1 MRKLV
6 VSASVIALSMA
17 SGGVAVAQH
26 TGHSTDPDPEPT
38 PTAHGTAHAGSMD
51 APHPGV
57 LGIPM
62 TRHGSGTA
70 WLPDASPMRAAHLR
84 VGGWDVMIHGNLFVG
99 YDHQAS
105 DAGDAE
111 VVSQNWVMAMAGHP
125 LGGGMFEGRAMLSLE
140 PLTVGEDGYPLLFQT
155 GETVDG
161 MPLVDR
167 QHPHDLFMELAT
179 RYDRELGGGVA
190 FELYGALSG
199 EPALGPAAFPHR
211 PPAMP
216 DPMAPLGHHWLDST
230 HISFGVLTAGI
241 FTRVAKLEGSWFNGR
256 EPDEERYDLDL
267 RTPDS
272 YATRLSI
279 NPTHN
284 WSLQAS
290 YGFLE
295 SPEVL
300 HPEIS
305 IQRVTGSATH
315 AVSLGG
321 ERSWTSTA
329 AVGFNL
335 PSAGIT
341 THAVLAESALDL
353 GHFGVTFVRAEH
365 LIKAGEDFDLPESM
379 EDTELSIAAMA
390 LGHVHPIAE
399 IGGAETALGVRG
411 SIAYGPEE
419 LETRY
424 GTRTPVG
431 VMAYVQVQ
439 PTLMH

>member
-6 VSASVIALSMA
+6 VTTSLLALST
-17 SGGVAVAQH
+17 GLVGVAVAQH
-26 TGHSTDPDPEPT
+26 AGHSTEPEPV
-38 PTAHGTAHAGSMD
+38 PEAQEMAHPEDTD
-51 APHPGV
+51 QPHPGV

-62 TRHGSGTA
+62 ARHGSGTA
-70 WLPDASPMRAAHLR
+70 WLPDESPMRAAHLR

-111 VVSQNWVMAMAGHP
+111 VVSQNWLMAMAGHP

-140 PLTVGEDGYPLLFQT
+140 PLTLGDDGYPLLFQT

-179 RYDRELGGGVA
+179 RYERELAGGVA
-190 FELYGALSG
+190 FQLYGALAG
-199 EPALGPAAFPHR
+199 EPALGPSAFPHR
-211 PPAMP
+211 PAAMA

-230 HISFGVLTAGI
+230 HISFGVLTAGV

-256 EPDEERYDLDL
+256 EPDEERFDLDL

-272 YATRLSI
+272 YATRLSV
-279 NPTHN
+279 NPSRQ

-290 YGFLE
+290 YAFLE

-300 HPEIS
+300 HPEVS

-315 AVSLGG
+315 AVSLG
-321 ERSWTSTA
+321 ERRSWTSTA
-329 AVGFNL
+329 ATGFNI
-335 PSAGIT
+335 PSEGIT
-341 THAVLAESALDL
+341 THALLVESALDL
-353 GHFGVTFVRAEH
+353 GHLGTTFVRAEH

-379 EDTELSIAAMA
+379 HDVELPIAALS
-390 LGHVHPIAE
+390 LGHTHPVAVV
-399 IGGAETALGVRG
+399 GGAETTLGIRG
-411 SIAYGPEE
+411 SVAYGPEE
-419 LETRY
+419 LEARY